1 MPELK
6 GFSHI
11 DLTVSDRERAAAWW
25 QDVMGFTA
33 VSRWR
38 GDSFDAITLMHPSG
52 LVVSV
57 MTHDVPAS
65 GAFDE
70 RRIGLDH
77 IAFQVADRDE
87 LQRSAAH
94 LEAKGVTQSGI
105 ADMSYGPVLV
115 FREPDNIQLELF
127 VTPLAELA
135 GRAIA
140 EADLIAQPARVPRTV
155 AQRSTDHWLLLGD
168 LWH

>member
-1 MPELK
+1 VPELN

-25 QDVMGFTA
+25 RDVMGFTV

-38 GDSFDAITLMHPSG
+38 GDSFDVITLMHPSG

-57 MTHDVPAS
+57 MTHDIPES

-77 IAFQVADRDE
+77 IAFQVAGRDE
-87 LQRSAAH
+87 LRRWVAH
-94 LEAKGVTQSGI
+94 LEAKGVVHSGV
-105 ADMSYGPVLV
+105 ADMSYGPTLV
-115 FREPDNIQLELF
+115 FRDPDNIQLELF

-140 EADLIAQPARVPRTV
+140 EAGSAV
-155 AQRSTDHWLLLGD
+155 
-168 LWH
+168 

>member
-1 MPELK
+1 MEAAMPQLK

-25 QDVMGFTA
+25 QDVMGFTV

-38 GDSFDAITLMHPSG
+38 GDSFDVITLMHPSV

-57 MTHDVPAS
+57 MTHDAPQS

-87 LQRSAAH
+87 LQQWVAH

-105 ADMSYGPVLV
+105 ADMSYGPTLV
-115 FREPDNIQLELF
+115 FRDPDNIQLELF

-135 GRAIA
+135 GRAIV
-140 EADLIAQPARVPRTV
+140 EADLA
-155 AQRSTDHWLLLGD
+155 SSD
-168 LWH
+168 

>member
-1 MPELK
+1 
-6 GFSHI
+6 
-11 DLTVSDRERAAAWW
+11 
-25 QDVMGFTA
+25 MGFTV

-38 GDSFDAITLMHPSG
+38 GDSFDVITLMHPSG

-57 MTHDVPAS
+57 MTHDVAGS

-87 LQRSAAH
+87 LQRWMAH
-94 LEAKGVTQSGI
+94 LEAKGVAQSGI
-105 ADMSYGPVLV
+105 ADMSYGPTLV
-115 FREPDNIQLELF
+115 FRDPDNIQLELF
-127 VTPLAELA
+127 VTSLAELA

-140 EADLIAQPARVPRTV
+140 EADLA
-155 AQRSTDHWLLLGD
+155 SSD
-168 LWH
+168 

>member
-11 DLTVSDRERAAAWW
+11 DLTVSDRERAATWW
-25 QDVMGFTA
+25 QDVMGFTV

-38 GDSFDAITLMHPSG
+38 GDSFDVITLMHPCG

-57 MTHDVPAS
+57 MTHDVPVCR
-65 GAFDE
+65 AFDE

-87 LQRSAAH
+87 LERWAAR
-94 LEAKGVTQSGI
+94 LEAKGVTHSGI
-105 ADMSYGPVLV
+105 ADMSYGPTLV
-115 FREPDNIQLELF
+115 FRDPDNIQLELF

-135 GRAIA
+135 GPAIA
-140 EADLIAQPARVPRTV
+140 QARSADARTPG
-155 AQRSTDHWLLLGD
+155 A
-168 LWH
+168 

>member
-6 GFSHI
+6 GFSHV

-25 QDVMGFTA
+25 QEVMGFTV

-38 GDSFDAITLMHPSG
+38 GDSFDVITLMHPSG

-57 MTHDVPAS
+57 MTHDVPES

-77 IAFQVADRDE
+77 LAFQVADRDE
-87 LQRSAAH
+87 LQRWVAH

-105 ADMSYGPVLV
+105 AEMSYGPTLV
-115 FREPDNIQLELF
+115 FRDPDNIQLELF

-135 GRAIA
+135 EQAIA
-140 EADLIAQPARVPRTV
+140 EANLASD
-155 AQRSTDHWLLLGD
+155 
-168 LWH
+168 

>member
-1 MPELK
+1 MPELR
-6 GFSHI
+6 GSSHI

-25 QDVMGFTA
+25 QDVMGFTV

-38 GDSFDAITLMHPSG
+38 GDSFDVITLMHPSG

-57 MTHDVPAS
+57 MTHDVPGS

-70 RRIGLDH
+70 RRVGLDH
-77 IAFQVADRDE
+77 IAFQVGDRDE
-87 LQRSAAH
+87 LQRWVAH
-94 LEAKGVTQSGI
+94 LEAKGVAQSGI
-105 ADMSYGPVLV
+105 ADMSYGPTLV
-115 FREPDNIQLELF
+115 FRDPDNIQLELF

-140 EADLIAQPARVPRTV
+140 EAGRADQLVGRGP
-155 AQRSTDHWLLLGD
+155 G
-168 LWH
+168 

>member
-25 QDVMGFTA
+25 QDVMGFTV

-38 GDSFDAITLMHPSG
+38 GDSFDVITLMHPSG

-57 MTHDVPAS
+57 MTHDLAGS

-87 LQRSAAH
+87 LQRWMAH
-94 LEAKGVTQSGI
+94 LEAKGVAQSGV
-105 ADMSYGPVLV
+105 ADISYRPTLV
-115 FREPDNIQLELF
+115 FRDPDNIQLELF

-135 GRAIA
+135 RRAIA
-140 EADLIAQPARVPRTV
+140 EADLA
-155 AQRSTDHWLLLGD
+155 SGD
-168 LWH
+168 

>member
-1 MPELK
+1 MEAAMPELK

-25 QDVMGFTA
+25 QDVMGFTV

-38 GDSFDAITLMHPSG
+38 GDSFDVITLMHPSG

-57 MTHDVPAS
+57 MTHDVAGS

-87 LQRSAAH
+87 LQRWMAH
-94 LEAKGVTQSGI
+94 LVAKGVAQSGI
-105 ADMSYGPVLV
+105 ADMSYGPTLV
-115 FREPDNIQLELF
+115 FRDPDNIQLELF

-135 GRAIA
+135 RRAIA
-140 EADLIAQPARVPRTV
+140 EADLA
-155 AQRSTDHWLLLGD
+155 SGD
-168 LWH
+168 

>member
-1 MPELK
+1 MPELR

-25 QDVMGFTA
+25 HDVMGFTV
-33 VSRWR
+33 VSHWR
-38 GDSFDAITLMHPSG
+38 GDSFDVTTLMHPSG

-57 MTHDVPAS
+57 MTHDAPGS
-65 GAFDE
+65 GGFDE

-87 LQRSAAH
+87 LQRWVGH
-94 LEAKGVTQSGI
+94 LEANGVAHSGI
-105 ADMSYGPVLV
+105 ADMSYGPTLV
-115 FREPDNIQLELF
+115 FRDPDNIQLELF

-135 GRAIA
+135 GQAIA
-140 EADLIAQPARVPRTV
+140 EADLACCAPT
-155 AQRSTDHWLLLGD
+155 
-168 LWH
+168 

>member
-1 MPELK
+1 M
-6 GFSHI
+6 
-11 DLTVSDRERAAAWW
+11 A
-25 QDVMGFTA
+25 TA
-33 VSRWR
+33 LMS
-38 GDSFDAITLMHPSG
+38 STLMHPSG

-57 MTHDVPAS
+57 MTHDVPGS

-87 LQRSAAH
+87 LQRWAAH
-94 LEAKGVTQSGI
+94 LAAKGVAQSGI
-105 ADMSYGPVLV
+105 ADMSYGPTLV
-115 FREPDNIQLELF
+115 FRDPDNIQLELF

-140 EADLIAQPARVPRTV
+140 EADLA
-155 AQRSTDHWLLLGD
+155 SSD
-168 LWH
+168 

>member
-25 QDVMGFTA
+25 QDVMGFTV

-38 GDSFDAITLMHPSG
+38 GDSFDVITLMHPSG

-57 MTHDVPAS
+57 MTHDTPGS

-87 LQRSAAH
+87 LQRWAAH
-94 LEAKGVTQSGI
+94 LEAKGVAQSGI
-105 ADMSYGPVLV
+105 ADMSYGPTLV
-115 FREPDNIQLELF
+115 FRDPDNIQLELF

-135 GRAIA
+135 ERAIA
-140 EADLIAQPARVPRTV
+140 EADLADARKPGAKRPS
-155 AQRSTDHWLLLGD
+155 AAGS
-168 LWH
+168 